1 MPVLA
6 RPRVFATALIATV
19 VIVAACSDGEEP
31 RPTIRAAGFNFS
43 ESHVLAWIFAAAFED
58 AGFELDTS
66 RIQPG
71 STREILKPALEED
84 EIDYLPEY
92 IGTLLSFLGG
102 EPTGNSQTNYEAAR
116 DRYAETGVA
125 LLDFAPAQ
133 DQNAFV
139 VTRAF
144 AEERGIQSL
153 SDLASIADDLTF
165 GATPECPDR
174 PFCAI
179 GLRDVYGIEFDEFIP
194 LDGRSRVSALQ
205 QGTIDVALAFTT
217 DASLAVNDWLVLED
231 DRGMVPAENVAL
243 AIRMNIVEAYGDEL
257 TDIVAAISAELTT
270 ETLSELNRQVQVD
283 GEDSEAV
290 ARAWLASIGVLGG

>member
-1 MPVLA
+1 MPHVARARLTIALA
-6 RPRVFATALIATV
+6 LVALTSAF
-19 VIVAACSDGEEP
+19 ACSDGEEP
-31 RPTIRAAGFNFS
+31 LPTIRAAGFNFS

-58 AGFELDTS
+58 AGFEVDTS

-84 EIDYLPEY
+84 EIDFLPEY

-102 EPTGNSQTNYEAAR
+102 EPTGDSDTNYEAAR

-125 LLDFAPAQ
+125 LLEYAPAQ

-139 VTRAF
+139 VTREFSEA
-144 AEERGIQSL
+144 RGVTTL
-153 SDLASIADDLTF
+153 SDLAPIAGELRF

-179 GLRDVYGIEFDEFIP
+179 GLREVYGIEFDEFIP
-194 LDGRSRVSALQ
+194 LDARSRVTALQ

-217 DASLAVNDWLVLED
+217 DASLAVNDWVVLED
-231 DRGMVPAENVAL
+231 DRSMVPSENVAL
-243 AIRMNIVEAYGDEL
+243 AIRVDVVDAYGDEL
-257 TDIVAAISAELTT
+257 TDIVAAIAARLTT
-270 ETLSELNRQVQVD
+270 EELSQLNRQVQID
-283 GEDSEAV
+283 GLDAETA
-290 ARAWLASIGVLGG
+290 ARQWLAAQNLIGE